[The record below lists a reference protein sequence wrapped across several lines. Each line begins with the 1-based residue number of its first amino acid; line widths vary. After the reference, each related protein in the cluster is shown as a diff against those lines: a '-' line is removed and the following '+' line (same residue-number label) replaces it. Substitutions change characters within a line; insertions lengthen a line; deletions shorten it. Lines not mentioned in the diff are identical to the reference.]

1 MENQAKKILVIDDD
15 TSICDMLTRFF
26 QMENFEVMIAH
37 DGIKGLEFVK
47 NHKPDLIMLDV
58 SMPSMGGI
66 SFYHNLASVY
76 DASRQLPVLVMSGQ
90 PAFSNVF
97 EGLKIEG
104 FIKKPFDLDELLIRV
119 KKILNKV
126 S

>member
-1 MENQAKKILVIDDD
+1 MTGQPKKILIIDDD
-15 TSICDMLTRFF
+15 KSICELLARLFREE
-26 QMENFEVMIAH
+26 QFEVTTAN
-37 DGIKGLEFVK
+37 DGIKGLEVIK
-47 NHKPDLIMLDV
+47 EQKPDLIMLDV

-76 DASRQLPVLVMSGQ
+76 DSSRELPVLVMSGQ

-104 FIKKPFDLDELLIRV
+104 FIKKPFDLDEL
-119 KKILNKV
+119 
-126 S
+126 